1 MVTMAEVICT
11 CRRLDGNATV
21 RPVATC
27 PWERKMKALISVSV
41 LGLIATGY
49 ASYAYAEDWM
59 LRVQAMSRTC
69 HVQPKTTAS
78 PLGDDLKGP
87 FPSRKAACQEAV
99 NLENDDR
106 SDQSKCWSFGGST
119 ISACKP
125 EGIVLSPGR

>member
-1 MVTMAEVICT
+1 
-11 CRRLDGNATV
+11 
-21 RPVATC
+21 
-27 PWERKMKALISVSV
+27 MKALISVSV
-41 LGLIATGY
+41 LGLITTGY

-59 LRVQAMSRTC
+59 LRVQAPSRTC
-69 HVQPKTTAS
+69 HVQPKTAS

-119 ISACKP
+119 VSACKP